1 MSLAAA
7 HRFIAAT
14 RTDPALRERIAA
26 LGADPRIGQL
36 LDIARASGFVIEGE
50 SLRAAYRQD
59 WALRGIAAAG
69 SNG

>member
-14 RTDPALRERIAA
+14 RKDAALRAQIAA
-26 LGADPRIGQL
+26 LGSDPAMDQIVGIATAAGFAIDAD
-36 LDIARASGFVIEGE
+36 

-59 WALRGIAAAG
+59 WALRGLAAVG
-69 SNG
+69 G